1 MSLTRTVDDG
11 MADLSLESPT
21 TFRLVAA
28 ATATVA
34 SLALVALGVQ
44 LGTDG
49 LGIGSDRNPASAS
62 ASPAAAVVD
71 LGRPRVAPDLS
82 DTLLSLFP
90 AALTTPAASGAT
102 TLSAG
107 SGAAAPAPAPAPAP
121 SEPAPAPAPEP
132 APTPL
137 PEPLPSA
144 PLPDPSPILA
154 PLEPVVDTVTD
165 GLGALGTA
173 LDPEPEPGDTASA
186 EAPVDLLPTLTGLLG
201 L

>member
-71 LGRPRVAPDLS
+71 LGRPRVAPDLG

-90 AALTTPAASGAT
+90 AALTTPASTGAT
-102 TLSAG
+102 SLTTG
-107 SGAAAPAPAPAPAP
+107 SGPSPSAPAPAPAP
-121 SEPAPAPAPEP
+121 SEPTPAPAPAPAP
-132 APTPL
+132 APL
-137 PEPLPSA
+137 PPAPAPA
-144 PLPDPSPILA
+144 PLPDPSPVLA
-154 PLEPVVDTVTD
+154 PLEPVVETVTD
-165 GLGALGTA
+165 GLGTLVTE
-173 LDPEPEPGDTASA
+173 PEPEAGDAGTT
-186 EAPVDLLPTLTGLLG
+186 EDPVGLVPTLTGLLG

>member
-1 MSLTRTVDDG
+1 

-49 LGIGSDRNPASAS
+49 FGIGSDRNPASAS

-90 AALTTPAASGAT
+90 AALTTPAVPGAT
-102 TLSAG
+102 TILTG
-107 SGAAAPAPAPAPAP
+107 SGPSPAAPAPAPAP

-132 APTPL
+132 APAPL

-144 PLPDPSPILA
+144 PLPDPSPVLE
-154 PLEPVVDTVTD
+154 PLEPVVETVTD
-165 GLGALGTA
+165 GLGALDAT
-173 LDPEPEPGDTASA
+173 LEPEPEPGTTDTT
-186 EAPVDLLPTLTGLLG
+186 EEPVEVDLLPTLTGLLG

>member
-1 MSLTRTVDDG
+1 

-49 LGIGSDRNPASAS
+49 SGIGSDRNPASAT

-71 LGRPRVAPDLS
+71 LGRPRSAPDLR

-90 AALTTPAASGAT
+90 AALTTPAVSGAT
-102 TLSAG
+102 TISTG
-107 SGAAAPAPAPAPAP
+107 SGPAPAPAPSPAAPAPEPAPAPAPAP
-121 SEPAPAPAPEP
+121 TPDPA
-132 APTPL
+132 
-137 PEPLPSA
+137 PLPSA
-144 PLPDPSPILA
+144 PLPDPSPVLA
-154 PLEPVVDTVTD
+154 PLEPVVETVTD
-165 GLGALGTA
+165 EVGTLATA
-173 LDPEPEPGDTASA
+173 LDPEPGATGTTEEPV
-186 EAPVDLLPTLTGLLG
+186 EVDLLPTLTGLLG